1 MRKRAPFFMKKLKR
15 KKSKR
20 DPDLEAFN
28 EMLLNIFRAKA
39 KVKRKAKRK
48 KRKEELVKMME
59 EFEKELH
66 LLEEEEK
73 EENRGL
79 VWPKSAKL
87 LAKEKENLWEDFEE
101 SDTVL
106 DCEDEYA

>member
-39 KVKRKAKRK
+39 KV

-101 SDTVL
+101 SYTVL